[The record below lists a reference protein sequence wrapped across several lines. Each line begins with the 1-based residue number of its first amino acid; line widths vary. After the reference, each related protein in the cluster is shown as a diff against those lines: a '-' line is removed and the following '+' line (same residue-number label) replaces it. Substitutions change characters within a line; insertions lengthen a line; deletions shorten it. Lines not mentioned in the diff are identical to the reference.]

1 MKLISV
7 LAIFCVWAAASASLP
22 ASTINVPAQ
31 QPTIQDGIN
40 AAANGDT
47 VLVAPGTYFEN
58 INFNGK
64 AITVTSSGGRSV
76 TIINGG
82 NLAPVAAFVT
92 NEGAASVLNGFT
104 LENGFATFDFQYQG
118 GGISISFASPTITNN
133 IITGNAAPDDSGG
146 GIGIYW
152 GSPIVRGNLIM
163 NNSASFGGGI
173 SVVGSST
180 AQFLHNTIRNNT
192 AGSGAAF
199 ELFGAGGVLIED
211 NAIVDNSAA
220 GGQGGGFY
228 IVNEADEII
237 VQNVIARN
245 TAGSGSQ
252 VYSLIP
258 QSINGFLLVN
268 NTIVSAP
275 NGTADAAVIADGFN
289 TNVQILNNIVV
300 GLGSEAGLL
309 CNPDYQDGPPIV
321 TYNDSVSAK
330 AVAYGDSCAGF
341 EGENGNISASP
352 MFIKAKTANY
362 QLQGSSPVI
371 NAGTNLAPDL
381 PKKDFAG
388 HPRVV
393 GGIIDMGAYEY
404 QGTDAGPI
412 P

>member
-7 LAIFCVWAAASASLP
+7 LATFCVWAAASATLP

-64 AITVTSSGGRSV
+64 AVTVTSSGGRSV
-76 TIINGG
+76 TIINGSA
-82 NLAPVAAFVT
+82 LAPVAAFVT
-92 NEGAASVLNGFT
+92 GEGTGSVLSGFT
-104 LENGFATFDFQYQG
+104 LENGVGTFAFQYQG
-118 GGISISFASPTITNN
+118 GGVAISNASPTISNN
-133 IITGNAAPDDSGG
+133 LIIGSTAGDGG
-146 GIGIYW
+146 GIGISF
-152 GSPIVRGNLIM
+152 GSPIVRGNTIA
-163 NNSASFGGGI
+163 NNSAEFGGGVA
-173 SVVGSST
+173 VVGSST

-199 ELFGAGGVLIED
+199 ELFAAGGVLIKD

-228 IVNEADEII
+228 IVNEADEVI

-258 QSINGFLLVN
+258 QSINGFILVN
-268 NTIVSAP
+268 NTIISAP

-300 GLGSEAGLL
+300 GFGTEAGLL

-330 AVAYGDSCAGF
+330 AVAYGDSCAGCD
-341 EGENGNISASP
+341 GENGNISASP
-352 MFIKAKTANY
+352 MFINAKSANY
-362 QLQGSSPVI
+362 QLQGNSPVI
-371 NAGTNLAPDL
+371 NAGTDSAPDL

-388 HPRVV
+388 HPRIV

-404 QGTDAGPI
+404 QSTEAGQI